1 MLFSAPPSPDAD
13 VTTWPL
19 GGDELCVFF
28 LPFPDLIPPEQ
39 RSGMG
44 TSSQLFMRS
53 RPPPMKCELS
63 ASSEGRMVV
72 GGGRL
77 MKSSRR
83 SVAVMD
89 VSITLEVIHVLAHMQ
104 ISLSHHTHSFTHKHT
119 HLQCELGHCPL
130 RFPLAVCV
138 RAKGNVDRVAVILTS
153 WESCHAWTLQW
164 SVARGALEGS
174 CHINES
180 TVCVSVP
187 VLKIIIIINSFSI
200 SKRQVIS
207 ALQGLNQP

>member
-1 MLFSAPPSPDAD
+1 MCCFLHVSPDAD

-28 LPFPDLIPPEQ
+28 PPFPDLIPPEQ

-104 ISLSHHTHSFTHKHT
+104 ISLSSHTQFHTQTHT
-119 HLQCELGHCPL
+119 
-130 RFPLAVCV
+130 LAVRV
-138 RAKGNVDRVAVILTS
+138 RALPPPFPP
-153 WESCHAWTLQW
+153 C
-164 SVARGALEGS
+164 
-174 CHINES
+174 C
-180 TVCVSVP
+180 VCP
-187 VLKIIIIINSFSI
+187 CQG
-200 SKRQVIS
+200 KR
-207 ALQGLNQP
+207 